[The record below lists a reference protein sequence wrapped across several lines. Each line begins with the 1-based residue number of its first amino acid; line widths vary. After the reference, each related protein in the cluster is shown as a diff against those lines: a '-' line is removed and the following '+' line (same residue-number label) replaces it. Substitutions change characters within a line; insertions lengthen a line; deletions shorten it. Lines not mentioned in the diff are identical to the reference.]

1 MILTNI
7 FTKVHGTRFT
17 EKYLQARQQFSRSTY
32 SYAPSFPP
40 RSPAKVPAS
49 PKAAVTPGS
58 PPRKVVTDFAAFGA
72 PANASVFGT
81 AVASTPF
88 SLAGGK
94 AAFGGIRG
102 GGARTTSWDEEE
114 DDDDDGRQRVEL
126 REDSISLDQV
136 CGFLDVSDTPL
147 TRFVDRPGA
156 SPCRAHGAAPTLD
169 MSLPPIIS

>member
-1 MILTNI
+1 MY
-7 FTKVHGTRFT
+7 GTRFT
-17 EKYLQARQQFSRSTY
+17 DKYLLARQASNRSSY
-32 SYAPSFPP
+32 SYTYAPHLPS
-40 RSPAKVPAS
+40 RTTTTKPAS
-49 PKAAVTPGS
+49 TLSTSPGTSAS

-102 GGARTTSWDEEE
+102 TTGRGGFDADDEEE
-114 DDDDDGRQRVEL
+114 EDSEGRQKVEL

-136 CGFLDVSDTPL
+136 LGP
-147 TRFVDRPGA
+147 RF
-156 SPCRAHGAAPTLD
+156 C
-169 MSLPPIIS
+169 